1 MGGDRNDTGAG
12 QEAGE
17 RAGRDPATGVLRQ
30 FVEDFASSLVA
41 AGVPRMPARVFSC
54 LLVSETGR
62 LTAAELSEQ
71 LQVSPAAV
79 SGAIQYLDTVHLV
92 RRTREPGSR
101 RDQYVVEHDVW
112 YQATVSQDQ
121 LLDRWIS
128 QLGVGVELVGHHTAA
143 GDRLTETLEF
153 FSFLKEEL
161 ALLRARWAERKRPRS
176 AVS

>member
-1 MGGDRNDTGAG
+1 MTGESDGA
-12 QEAGE
+12 A
-17 RAGRDPATGVLRQ
+17 LRQ
-30 FVEDFASSLVA
+30 FVEDFASTLVA

-54 LLVSETGR
+54 LLVSEAGR

-71 LQVSPAAV
+71 LQVSAAAV

-121 LLDRWIS
+121 LLNRWIE
-128 QLGVGVELVGHHTAA
+128 QLGVGVGLVGPHTAA
-143 GDRLTETLEF
+143 GDRLAETIEF
-153 FSFLKEEL
+153 FSFLKDEM
-161 ALLRARWAERKRPRS
+161 AHLRTRWAERKRLRPTAS
-176 AVS
+176 